1 MYFVPNFRE
10 AGMGLLPTTTKTSGQ
25 VINEDVVCIR
35 TTLVIGGYLS
45 CLASAI
51 FAIALV
57 FMDPG
62 PEKDGLLR
70 YISEGME
77 NHCGWNIV
85 VMGTS
90 SMAILICHL
99 VAAAHM
105 ENGGHA
111 TFWAFIEAIGWN
123 IVLGVV
129 DTGWT
134 LHYVG
139 LSFFLV
145 GNIFYHWIASRK
157 SVFGGLRYQQTNV
170 IAITLALAFSG
181 AALASII
188 VGKNDRQ
195 LRACAV
201 SLEFAMLGA
210 LTLQNIMLVNSLD
223 RYKSIH
229 LVFLLK

>member
-1 MYFVPNFRE
+1 MYFVPKFKE
-10 AGMGLLPTTTKTSGQ
+10 ASVVLPTTQICK
-25 VINEDVVCIR
+25 EDVICIR
-35 TTLVIGGYLS
+35 TTLVISGYLS
-45 CLASAI
+45 CVASAV
-51 FAIALV
+51 FAVALV

-105 ENGGHA
+105 ENGRHA
-111 TFWAFIEAIGWN
+111 TFWALIEAIGWN

-139 LSFFLV
+139 LSFFLI
-145 GNIFYHWIASRK
+145 GNIFYHWIASREP
-157 SVFGGLRYQQTNV
+157 VFGGLRYQETNLT
-170 IAITLALAFSG
+170 AIILALAFSV
-181 AALASII
+181 AALTSMTA
-188 VGKNDRQ
+188 GNNDRQ

-201 SLEFAMLGA
+201 SLEFAMLGT
-210 LTLQNIMLVNSLD
+210 LTLQNIMLVNALD
-223 RYKSIH
+223 QYKSIH
-229 LVFLLK
+229 LVFQLK

>member
-1 MYFVPNFRE
+1 MYFVHNLRE
-10 AGMGLLPTTTKTSGQ
+10 VAMDQLPTNNNKVTR
-25 VINEDVVCIR
+25 EDTVCIR

-45 CLASAI
+45 CLTSAV
-51 FAIALV
+51 FAVALV

-90 SMAILICHL
+90 STAILICHL
-99 VAAAHM
+99 AAAVHM
-105 ENGGHA
+105 QNKGHA
-111 TFWAFIEAIGWN
+111 TFWALIEAIGWN

-139 LSFFLV
+139 LSFFLF
-145 GNIFYHWIASRK
+145 GNILYHWIASREL
-157 SVFGGLRYQQTNV
+157 VFGGLRYQQTNM
-170 IAITLALAFSG
+170 IAIILALAFS
-181 AALASII
+181 ATAMASII
-188 VGKNDRQ
+188 VGKTDKQ

-201 SLEFAMLGA
+201 SLEFAMLVA
-210 LTLQNIMLVNSLD
+210 LTLQNVMLVNSLD
-223 RYKSIH
+223 QYKSIH
-229 LVFLLK
+229 LVFQLK